1 MRKSYLRK
9 YHSFLKFKRNFT
21 RYSIRKVRSYEVI
34 LFWLKSRMNRT
45 QFLILSGMLVGCT
58 AGLAGVALKSLVH
71 YIHYFISHK
80 IHFEYQILFYI
91 IFPFL
96 GIVLT
101 TAIVLTFLR
110 GRTGK
115 VLAPYF
121 TRLHKTPVLF
131 RR

>member
-9 YHSFLKFKRNFT
+9 YHSFLKFKRDFT
-21 RYSIRKVRSYEVI
+21 RYSIQKVKSYEVI

-71 YIHYFISHK
+71 YIHYLISHK

-101 TAIVLTFLR
+101 TAIVLTFFKD
-110 GRTGK
+110 RTGK
-115 VLAPYF
+115 ALALSF
-121 TRLHKTPVLF
+121 MKSHRTPALS
-131 RR
+131 RQ